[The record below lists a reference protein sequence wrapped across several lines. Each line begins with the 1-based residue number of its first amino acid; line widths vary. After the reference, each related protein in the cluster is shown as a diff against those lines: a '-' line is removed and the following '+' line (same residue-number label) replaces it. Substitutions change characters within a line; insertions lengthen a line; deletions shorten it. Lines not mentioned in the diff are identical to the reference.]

1 MRIAIF
7 QNYMDNIGG
16 AEIVTLILAR
26 ELEADLYTTNI
37 DLEKISKM
45 GFKDVADRIFSIG
58 KIPKMAPFRQQL
70 AFWKFRHLNLMAK
83 YDFFVISGDW
93 AMSAAVN
100 NQPNLWY
107 AHSPLNE
114 LWAFEEFIKKNL
126 LSFWKILPYDLW
138 VWFNRKLT
146 LKYAHSVNLWVCN
159 SQNTKNR
166 IKKFYNQEAV
176 VINPPVETSK
186 YKNQEAENYWLS
198 VNRLITHKRID
209 LQLEAFKNLPN
220 EKLIIVGSYEKG
232 VAQFENY
239 KKYIDSIKP
248 DNVEIIHW
256 VDDEKLKDLYS
267 KCKGFI
273 TTAKDEDFGMTVI
286 EAMAAGKP
294 VIAPY
299 DGGYKESVTKDSGI
313 LIEDINSSKLELAIK
328 TVLDNLK
335 QDPNFYK
342 EACINRAQEFDTSV
356 FISKIKKEINKIVK
370 ID

>member
-1 MRIAIF
+1 MRIAILN
-7 QNYMDNIGG
+7 NYLDNIGG

-26 ELEADLYTTNI
+26 ELGADLYTTNI

-45 GFKDVADRIFSIG
+45 GFADVADRIFSIG
-58 KIPKMAPFRQQL
+58 KIPKKAPFRQQL
-70 AFWKFRHLNLMAK
+70 AFWRFRKLNLTGK
-83 YDFFVISGDW
+83 YNFFIIAGDW

-114 LWAFEEFIKKNL
+114 LWAFQDFIKKNL
-126 LSFWKILPYDLW
+126 LSYWKILPYDFW

-146 LKYAHSVNLWVCN
+146 LKYAKSVNVWVCN

-166 IKKFYNQEAV
+166 IKKFYNQESI

-186 YKNQEAENYWLS
+186 YTSNESENYWLS

-209 LQLEAFKNLPN
+209 LQIEAFKNLPA

-239 KKYIDSIKP
+239 KNYIDSIKP
-248 DNVEIIHW
+248 ANVEIIHW
-256 VDDEKLKDLYS
+256 VDDAKLKDLYS
-267 KCKGFI
+267 RCKGFV
-273 TTAKDEDFGMTVI
+273 TTAQDEDFGMTVV

-299 DGGYKESVTKDSGI
+299 DGGYKESVTPESGI
-313 LIEDINSSKLELAIK
+313 LIENIDSKKLEIAIK
-328 TVLDNLK
+328 SVLENLK
-335 QDPNFYK
+335 QDSNFYK
-342 EACINRAQEFDTSV
+342 EACLNRAREFDTAV
-356 FISKIKKEINKIVK
+356 FIAKIKKEINKITK
-370 ID
+370 TA